1 MKCLVHVPGWCVSV
15 VAAHDK
21 VVRSYSLESGCWS
34 HSFLLRS
41 VDPEL
46 GLADWFQVLRAHVAD
61 LVNDLILL
69 LEQQLVELC
78 LKAMFE
84 LS

>member
-1 MKCLVHVPGWCVSV
+1 MTCCLDPTLYEMKCLVHLPGWCVSV

-34 HSFLLRS
+34 PSFLLRS

-46 GLADWFQVLRAHVAD
+46 GVGG
-61 LVNDLILL
+61 LV
-69 LEQQLVELC
+69 
-78 LKAMFE
+78 
-84 LS
+84 